1 MWPKLDETL
10 KKFHEVEQ
18 QLADPEI
25 TVDHVKYN
33 RLAKEHGNLAKMAKP
48 YLEYKKVD
56 SDIRHLETGIEAE
69 ADAEMQQM
77 MQEELRTLR
86 EKRDGLHSKLE
97 DMLLVD
103 PSEDFDSIIVEV
115 RAGVGGDEAAL
126 FAGDLYR
133 MYVRYAESQGWKVET
148 LDFNGTELGGFK
160 EVSFNVAGE
169 GCYRQLRFE
178 SGGHRVQRVPDT
190 ETQGRIHTSAATVA
204 VMPEPTEIQI
214 QIKVDDVRIDTFST
228 GGPGGQHQNKT
239 QSGVR
244 LTHIPTGTVAESR
257 TEKSQHK
264 NKDICWRVLR
274 TRIYERLAEKER
286 VARAAQRKSLVGS
299 GDRSE
304 RIRTYNYPQNRV
316 TDHRI
321 NLNLYKLDAI
331 MAGSLQELI
340 RAMLDYEKKTQLEE
354 LSKVS
359 TNATPNGSSKDDA

>member
-1 MWPKLDETL
+1 MWPKLEETL
-10 KKFHEVEQ
+10 KKFHDVEQ
-18 QLADPEI
+18 QLADPA
-25 TVDHVKYN
+25 VVADSVKYTK
-33 RLAKEHGNLAKMAKP
+33 LAKEHGNLAKMAKP
-48 YLEYKKVD
+48 YQEYKKLD
-56 SDIRHLETGIEAE
+56 DEFRQISTALEAE
-69 ADAEMQQM
+69 QDGDMRQM
-77 MQEELRTLR
+77 MEEELRGLKER
-86 EKRDGLHSKLE
+86 RDALYVKLE

-103 PSEDFDSIIVEV
+103 PSEDFDSIIMEV

-133 MYVRYAESQGWKVET
+133 MYVRYAEMQGWKVET
-148 LDFNGTELGGFK
+148 LDHNGTELGGFK
-160 EVSFNVAGE
+160 EVSFNITGE
-169 GCYRQLRFE
+169 GCFRQLRFE

-204 VMPEPTEIQI
+204 VMPEATEIQI
-214 QIKVDDVRIDTFST
+214 HIRPEDVRIDTFSA

-257 TEKSQHK
+257 TERSQHK

-274 TRIYERLAEKER
+274 TRIYEKLAEKER
-286 VARAAQRKSLVGS
+286 AARAAQRKSLIGS

-321 NLNLYKLDAI
+321 NLNLYKLDSI
-331 MAGSLQELI
+331 MVGNLQDLI
-340 RAMLDYEKKTQLEE
+340 RAMLDYEKQQQLAE
-354 LSKVS
+354 LAAPSAS
-359 TNATPNGSSKDDA
+359 RG

>member
-204 VMPEPTEIQI
+204 VMPEPTEIH
-214 QIKVDDVRIDTFST
+214 R
-228 GGPGGQHQNKT
+228 GP
-239 QSGVR
+239 R
-244 LTHIPTGTVAESR
+244 
-257 TEKSQHK
+257 
-264 NKDICWRVLR
+264 
-274 TRIYERLAEKER
+274 
-286 VARAAQRKSLVGS
+286 RAAPEQ
-299 GDRSE
+299 
-304 RIRTYNYPQNRV
+304 
-316 TDHRI
+316 
-321 NLNLYKLDAI
+321 DAI
-331 MAGSLQELI
+331 RRPPHAHPHRHRGREPHGKEPTQEQGHLLARPPYPHL
-340 RAMLDYEKKTQLEE
+340 RAPGREGTRCPRRPAQEPGRLRRPLRAHPH
-354 LSKVS
+354 L
-359 TNATPNGSSKDDA
+359 